1 MGRFEVLVACLGTVL
16 ICCLAIFWAMLAISS
31 CR

>member
-1 MGRFEVLVACLGTVL
+1 MGRFEVFVACLGAVM
-16 ICCLAIFWAMLAISS
+16 ICCLAIFWAMLAVAA